1 MRDGGMPTACGS
13 SFAGVRL
20 NRVGTGARPEE
31 KESLSRVPLWE
42 LPMQE
47 SAPRIQSCIR
57 FKDLTLQKR
66 TLWRKD
72 SLCERRIRRMESDR
86 GTRAGRG
93 ACRGCGGRTALIQ
106 ARTVNG

>member
-31 KESLSRVPLWE
+31 KESLFRVPLWE

-47 SAPRIQSCIR
+47 GASRIQSCIR
-57 FKDLTLQKR
+57 FKDLTLKKR
-66 TLWRKD
+66 TFWRKIGLPVRSVRD
-72 SLCERRIRRMESDR
+72 E
-86 GTRAGRG
+86 
-93 ACRGCGGRTALIQ
+93 
-106 ARTVNG
+106 

>member
-1 MRDGGMPTACGS
+1 MPRACGS
-13 SFAGVRL
+13 SFAGVLL
-20 NRVGTGARPEE
+20 NRVRTGARAEE

-72 SLCERRIRRMESDR
+72 SLCERRIRRMESDSNIQV
-86 GTRAGRG
+86 GRG
-93 ACRGCGGRTALIQ
+93 SWLDRVDSGDYASCEFCVLADDR
-106 ARTVNG
+106 